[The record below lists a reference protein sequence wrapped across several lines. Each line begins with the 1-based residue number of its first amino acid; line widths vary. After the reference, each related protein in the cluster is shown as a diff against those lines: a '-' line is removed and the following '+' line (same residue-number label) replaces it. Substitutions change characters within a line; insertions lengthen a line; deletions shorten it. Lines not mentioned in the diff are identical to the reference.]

1 MNNNEIIAIG
11 HFLST
16 YYTDLVYIRNFQRFK
31 NKKISIAEYLQ
42 KKPGSFYQFLIE
54 FRVIR
59 NVEKKK
65 LEKLLLLTNQ
75 WVSNKTNTNVDEF
88 AKILKRE
95 KLTHGKVMTSLASKI
110 LLLNNPWEILPIDSL
125 VKKTFN
131 LKTNNYKDYQP
142 LIKKYISSRTSLI
155 SDYLEKTS
163 LFNKTIENEFKNE
176 IRNIEIIRANRLI
189 DKMLWAEG
197 KNI

>member
-16 YYTDLVYIRNFQRFK
+16 YYSDLIYIRDFQRFK
-31 NKKISIAEYLQ
+31 NKKISTIEYLK
-42 KKPGSFYQFLIE
+42 KKPGSFYEFLIE

-65 LEKLLLLTNQ
+65 LEKLLFLTNQ
-75 WVSNKTNTNVDEF
+75 WVSNKLNTDVDKF
-88 AKILKRE
+88 AKQLKQE
-95 KLTHGKVMTSLASKI
+95 NITHGKVMTSLASKI

-131 LKTNNYKDYQP
+131 LKTNNYIDYVP
-142 LIKKYISSRTSLI
+142 LIKKYISNKTSLI
-155 SDYLEKTS
+155 SDYLEKISPFT
-163 LFNKTIENEFKNE
+163 KTIENEFKNE
-176 IRNIEIIRANRLI
+176 IRNIEMIRVNRFI

>member
-1 MNNNEIIAIG
+1 LCPITPQKSSFHQSFSVQLEFSLPSPSRSLYFHNFPD
-11 HFLST
+11 HHLSFIPFHLSL
-16 YYTDLVYIRNFQRFK
+16 YRNG
-31 NKKISIAEYLQ
+31 ISD
-42 KKPGSFYQFLIE
+42 
-54 FRVIR
+54 
-59 NVEKKK
+59 
-65 LEKLLLLTNQ
+65 
-75 WVSNKTNTNVDEF
+75 KTNTNVDEF

-176 IRNIEIIRANRLI
+176 IRNIEMIRVNRFI